1 VVRLQRFKYL
11 IRVIMQTQ
19 LQMQQQVKAFLNE
32 FKTKMS
38 IYNVVFR
45 DDRKKNTLSILSLD
59 MLPVERKEIL
69 KKLEITDYCEGPIK
83 DALNGLPPMWV
94 FGKHYKGKEIYIKI
108 SIGFENLSVICISFH
123 LAEFAISYPFK
134 N

>member
-1 VVRLQRFKYL
+1 
-11 IRVIMQTQ
+11 MQAQ
-19 LQMQQQVKAFLNE
+19 LQVQQQVKEFLNE

-45 DDRKKNTLSILSLD
+45 DDRKKNTLSILQLD

-69 KKLEITDYCEGPIK
+69 KKLEITDYCEGPTK
-83 DALNGLPPMWV
+83 DNLNDLPPMWV
-94 FGKHYKGKEIYIKI
+94 FGKQYKGKEIYIKI
-108 SIGFENLSVICISFH
+108 SIGFENLPVICISFH
-123 LAEFAISYPFK
+123 KAEFAITYPFK